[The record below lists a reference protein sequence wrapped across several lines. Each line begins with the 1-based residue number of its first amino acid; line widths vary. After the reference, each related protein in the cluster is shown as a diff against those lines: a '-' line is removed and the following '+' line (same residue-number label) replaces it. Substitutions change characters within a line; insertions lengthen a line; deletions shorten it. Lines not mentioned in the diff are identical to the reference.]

1 MYNDFCKFQV
11 VPDLHQYSKGQ
22 RFHVQP
28 SRKVGCGAQIVV
40 RHVSVFTD
48 RQYWAQDIPVR
59 SQKRQNILQDILN
72 RIQNES
78 PQYTG
83 EEKIYICLP
92 LCAAHSKH
100 TVNPKIGLGN
110 RINDGVKC
118 KIYETVNMGITNINV
133 VKKILKTY
141 VETEFENQDV
151 KPSIFDRAYYPL
163 SKDIKNHI
171 HTAIAS
177 GKLGSLDQENLKK
190 KIEAWKLEDLDRLFY
205 YRPAT
210 ERLENTDGEK
220 FLFLHQENWQRR
232 LLKMYGNT
240 VSLLDATYR
249 TTKYNLPFFML
260 VVRTN
265 VEYIPVAQF
274 VTEDETSESIQEA
287 LQILK
292 NWNPDWCP
300 AYFMVDYSEAEINS
314 IKAEFEST
322 KILLCAFHREQAWER
337 WSRSGNT

>member
-59 SQKRQNILQDILN
+59 SKKRQNILQDILN

-118 KIYETVNMGITNINV
+118 KISSPLLVYTRAWIRHKARMTKEGSVKIFNFITIRV
-133 VKKILKTY
+133 LCY
-141 VETEFENQDV
+141 
-151 KPSIFDRAYYPL
+151 
-163 SKDIKNHI
+163 
-171 HTAIAS
+171 
-177 GKLGSLDQENLKK
+177 LG
-190 KIEAWKLEDLDRLFY
+190 
-205 YRPAT
+205 
-210 ERLENTDGEK
+210 
-220 FLFLHQENWQRR
+220 
-232 LLKMYGNT
+232 
-240 VSLLDATYR
+240 
-249 TTKYNLPFFML
+249 
-260 VVRTN
+260 
-265 VEYIPVAQF
+265 VA
-274 VTEDETSESIQEA
+274 
-287 LQILK
+287 
-292 NWNPDWCP
+292 
-300 AYFMVDYSEAEINS
+300 M
-314 IKAEFEST
+314 
-322 KILLCAFHREQAWER
+322 
-337 WSRSGNT
+337 